1 MDASTEVTDAIGAMG
16 IDNGAKG
23 KLLPSDSVE
32 GHAEEHDVLA
42 DGAHSGESEVINPL
56 EEVEMEA
63 TSQSQDIKPR
73 VPEVRFFHV
82 YRLSVLMTSIS
93 GLLTV
98 TCFVAFSCVLGGSR
112 PFTEGCY

>member
-1 MDASTEVTDAIGAMG
+1 MDANTEVTDAIGAVG

-23 KLLPSDSVE
+23 KLTPSDSVE

-42 DGAHSGESEVINPL
+42 DGVHSGKSEVINPS
-56 EEVEMEA
+56 EEVQMEA

-73 VPEVRFFHV
+73 VPEVRFSRLHIASSGDFNQWSADSHV
-82 YRLSVLMTSIS
+82 FS
-93 GLLTV
+93 GIFM
-98 TCFVAFSCVLGGSR
+98 CSR